1 MPDLVAVKLPV
12 TLLPIVLLATVSDG
26 LVVIVYVQPEQE
38 APLASN
44 IEISKLIVSLTLLVL
59 VASVKVSILL
69 VVL

>member
-44 IEISKLIVSLTLLVL
+44 IEISKLIVLLTFLGLVT
-59 VASVKVSILL
+59 SVKVTIVLL
-69 VVL
+69 AL